1 MWAICEDK
9 NGMLW
14 IGTSICLYKF
24 DRKKDKFTRFRYDN
38 TDSGSISHFTIVAIY
53 EDKEGSLWIGT
64 RAGLDKYDFETGKF
78 IHYWN
83 DPSNIYKPWYN
94 NNSSMYC
101 ANAIPKDDKGRMWYT
116 ALLKYET
123 RQV

>member
-24 DRKKDKFTRFRYDN
+24 DRTKDKFTRFRYDN

-64 RAGLDKYDFETGKF
+64 GAGLDKYDFETGKF

-94 NNSSMYC
+94 NNSSMHC
-101 ANAIPKDDKGRMWYT
+101 TNAIPKDDKGRMWYT